1 MLVSRKKLVLF
12 SVVFA
17 LFFPTFNSL
26 LGGSEGYA
34 NKGSI
39 ILNCGIMLIAV
50 VCLSGVRLDKTITR
64 FSIWFA
70 SLFALLIGFS
80 TLFFSSE
87 IIFRDLFELHRPVL
101 YLLTFL
107 LGVYYH
113 SRFDEASLERILLP
127 SLLIISCIAIL
138 QPFRVVD
145 FFSLFYTET
154 QNIITKRAT
163 GTLLNPYDLGLLL
176 SLLTF
181 YSYSKL
187 LHGSYKLINFFCF
200 FCSILAVMMTQ
211 SRTAVFSA
219 ILGLLIISLFYMFFF
234 YVFKKGTY
242 KTSLNTFIILS
253 VIVFLVFSLWST
265 ISDNLVYLV
274 QASIRLMDGNDT
286 SANIRLGQVEKI
298 LTLKEDSFFYL
309 LFGNGV
315 SKSVMDIIENQY
327 FLYFFRYGF
336 FGLLLLIA
344 VMSSFLICS
353 FNRLFNDL
361 NTERVHFSMAIFV
374 WSLIFF
380 VASFGN
386 PFIDIIRIQFIYF
399 FLFGYSLN
407 FNRRE
412 HETRN
417 AK

>member
-1 MLVSRKKLVLF
+1 
-12 SVVFA
+12 
-17 LFFPTFNSL
+17 
-26 LGGSEGYA
+26 
-34 NKGSI
+34 
-39 ILNCGIMLIAV
+39 
-50 VCLSGVRLDKTITR
+50 
-64 FSIWFA
+64 
-70 SLFALLIGFS
+70 
-80 TLFFSSE
+80 
-87 IIFRDLFELHRPVL
+87 
-101 YLLTFL
+101 
-107 LGVYYH
+107 
-113 SRFDEASLERILLP
+113 
-127 SLLIISCIAIL
+127 
-138 QPFRVVD
+138 
-145 FFSLFYTET
+145 
-154 QNIITKRAT
+154 
-163 GTLLNPYDLGLLL
+163 
-176 SLLTF
+176 
-181 YSYSKL
+181 
-187 LHGSYKLINFFCF
+187 
-200 FCSILAVMMTQ
+200 
-211 SRTAVFSA
+211 
-219 ILGLLIISLFYMFFF
+219 
-234 YVFKKGTY
+234 
-242 KTSLNTFIILS
+242 ILS